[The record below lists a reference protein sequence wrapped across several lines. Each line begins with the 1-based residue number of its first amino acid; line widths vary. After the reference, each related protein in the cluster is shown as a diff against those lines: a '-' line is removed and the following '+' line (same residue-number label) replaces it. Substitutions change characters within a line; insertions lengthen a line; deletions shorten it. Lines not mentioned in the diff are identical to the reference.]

1 VIVTVSEPVG
11 AAFTCAR
18 AETLGASNV
27 RVCAL
32 VPATAATKEVGTPV
46 GNELPFQ
53 PGPAT
58 LGNVL
63 RGVPQLTDVDVVHVV
78 VPHASVTIT
87 TVPVKSRPPKFR
99 PVTVTVA
106 PPDGGEFSSAPYVI
120 AAESKEN
127 AKAGCDEVIWV
138 PTIAETVTMACRLRR
153 EAGGPPY
160 VLGGAQ
166 LSNVSDVHDTVA
178 HMS

>member
-46 GNELPFQ
+46 GNVLPFQ
-53 PGPAT
+53 PADAT
-58 LGNVL
+58 LGDVL
-63 RGVPQLTDVDVVHVV
+63 CGVAQLTDVVVIHDV
-78 VPHASVTIT
+78 VPHTSAAIT

-99 PVTVTVA
+99 PVMVTDA
-106 PPDGGEFSSAPYVI
+106 PPVGGEFRSAPYVI

-127 AKAGCDEVIWV
+127 VAKGCVELVWV
-138 PTIAETVTMACRLRR
+138 PTIDETVKMACRL
-153 EAGGPPY
+153 
-160 VLGGAQ
+160 
-166 LSNVSDVHDTVA
+166 
-178 HMS
+178 